1 LWQNETITGKQ
12 GGDAMFNHYPDMN
25 HDGKKDWFDG
35 FLFHEMIREIEEKET
50 DEDENETD
58 DDDF

>member
-1 LWQNETITGKQ
+1 
-12 GGDAMFNHYPDMN
+12 MFNHYPDMN

-50 DEDENETD
+50 DEDENETI